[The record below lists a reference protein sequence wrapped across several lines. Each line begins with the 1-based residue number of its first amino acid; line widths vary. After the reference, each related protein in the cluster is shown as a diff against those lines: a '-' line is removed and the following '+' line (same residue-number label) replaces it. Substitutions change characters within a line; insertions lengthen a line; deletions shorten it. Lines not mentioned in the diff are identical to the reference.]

1 MMSSGLTLVAWTS
14 GLLILLVLMRFPLV
28 VAIGA
33 VGALYLIT
41 ADLPASTVAPLITNA
56 IDSSILL
63 AIPLYLL
70 AGDLMNASGA
80 TQKIVD
86 FASALLSRVR
96 GRLAHTNVATSLIF
110 AGMSGSALA
119 DAAAVGKVMIPAMA
133 RQGYGAPFA
142 AALTASASTIGPIF
156 PPSIPMIVYGAITG
170 VSVGAL
176 FLGGVIPGIL
186 VALALM
192 AYSAFAVRRMALTE
206 TREPFSARELFR
218 ATRAAT
224 LPLLTPV
231 IILSGIFTGIMTP
244 TEAGAVAAGYA
255 GLIGVFV
262 YRTLDV
268 AKIID
273 CCVQSM
279 KGTATVMILLGFA
292 ALLGWM
298 ITFEGVARDFV
309 SATAGMDRALLIL
322 MINIVLLIIGMFMD
336 STAAMLVFV
345 PLLAPLAN
353 SLGIPPVQFGIM
365 VVVNLMIGLV
375 TPPVGFSLYVTAK
388 IADVPLH
395 QVIRAALPFY
405 LPLLTVLV
413 AIILI
418 PAATLWLPSIMLAR

>member
-1 MMSSGLTLVAWTS
+1 MSPGLVLIAWAS
-14 GLLILLVLMRFPLV
+14 VLLIGLVLLRFPLV
-28 VAIGA
+28 VAIGV
-33 VGALYLIT
+33 VGALYIST
-41 ADLPASTVAPLITNA
+41 AQLPASTIAPLITNA

-70 AGDLMNASGA
+70 AGDLMNVSGA

-176 FLGGVIPGIL
+176 FLGGVIPGVL

-192 AYSAFAVRRMALTE
+192 GYSAFAVRRMKLTE
-206 TREPFSARELFR
+206 TREPFSAFELLR

-231 IILSGIFTGIMTP
+231 IILSGIFTGVMTP
-244 TEAGAVAAGYA
+244 TEAGAIAAGYA
-255 GLIGVFV
+255 ALIGVFI
-262 YRTLDV
+262 YRTLDLR
-268 AKIID
+268 KIVE

-292 ALLGWM
+292 AVLGWM
-298 ITFEGVARDFV
+298 ITFEGVAREFV
-309 SATAGMDRALLIL
+309 AATAGMDRVALIL
-322 MINIVLLIIGMFMD
+322 MINLVLLIIGMFMD

-345 PLLAPLAN
+345 PLLAPLAA
-353 SLGIPPVQFGIM
+353 SLDIPAVQFGVM

-388 IADVPLH
+388 IAAVPLH
-395 QVIRAALPFY
+395 DVIRAAVPFY
-405 LPLLTVLV
+405 LPLVLV
-413 AIILI
+413 LVIVIAV
-418 PAATLWLPSIMLAR
+418 PAATLWLPSIMLGR

>member
-1 MMSSGLTLVAWTS
+1 MSPGFVLIGWASA
-14 GLLILLVLMRFPLV
+14 LLIVLVLLRFPLV
-28 VAIGA
+28 VAIGG
-33 VGALYLIT
+33 VGALYIYT
-41 ADLPASTVAPLITNA
+41 AQLPASTIAPLITNA

-70 AGDLMNASGA
+70 AGDLMNVSGA

-119 DAAAVGKVMIPAMA
+119 DAAAVGKVMIPAMV

-176 FLGGVIPGIL
+176 FLAGVIPGVL

-192 AYSAFAVRRMALTE
+192 GYSAFAVRRMKLTE
-206 TREPFSARELFR
+206 TLEPFSVVDLLR
-218 ATRAAT
+218 ATRAAM

-244 TEAGAVAAGYA
+244 TEAGAIAAGYA
-255 GLIGVFV
+255 ALIGVFV
-262 YRTLDV
+262 YRTLDLP
-268 AKIID
+268 KIID

-292 ALLGWM
+292 AVLGWM
-298 ITFEGVARDFV
+298 ITYEGVARDFV
-309 SATAGMDRALLIL
+309 EATAGMSKVTLIL
-322 MINIVLLIIGMFMD
+322 MINFVLLIVGMFMD

-345 PLLAPLAN
+345 PLLAPLAA
-353 SLGIPPVQFGIM
+353 SLDIPAVQFGVM

-388 IADVPLH
+388 IAAVPLH
-395 QVIRAALPFY
+395 DVIRAAVPFY
-405 LPLLTVLV
+405 LPLMLVLV
-413 AIILI
+413 IVVLV

>member
-1 MMSSGLTLVAWTS
+1 MILMV
-14 GLLILLVLMRFPLV
+14 LLRFPLV
-28 VAIGA
+28 VAIGG
-33 VGALYLIT
+33 VGALYIWM
-41 ADLPASTVAPLITNA
+41 ADLPASTIAPLITNA

-70 AGDLMNASGA
+70 AGDLMNVSGA

-176 FLGGVIPGIL
+176 FLGGVIPGVL

-192 AYSAFAVRRMALTE
+192 GYSAFAVRRMKLTE
-206 TREPFSARELFR
+206 TREPFSASELLR
-218 ATRAAT
+218 AIWAAI

-244 TEAGAVAAGYA
+244 TEAGAIAAGYA
-255 GLIGVFV
+255 ALIGVFV
-262 YRTLDV
+262 YRTLDLP
-268 AKIID
+268 KIVE

-292 ALLGWM
+292 AVLGWM
-298 ITFEGVARDFV
+298 ITYEGVARDFV
-309 SATAGMDRALLIL
+309 AATAGMGKVTLIL
-322 MINIVLLIIGMFMD
+322 MINIVLLVVGMFMD

-345 PLLAPLAN
+345 PLLAPLAA
-353 SLGIPPVQFGIM
+353 SLDIPAVQFGVM

-388 IADVPLH
+388 IAGVPLH
-395 QVIRAALPFY
+395 DVIRAAAPFY
-405 LPLLTVLV
+405 LPLVLV
-413 AIILI
+413 LVVVIAV
-418 PAATLWLPSIMLAR
+418 PAATLWLPSITLGR

>member
-1 MMSSGLTLVAWTS
+1 MSPGLILIGWAS
-14 GLLILLVLMRFPLV
+14 ALLIVLVLLRFPLV
-28 VAIGA
+28 VAIGG
-33 VGALYLIT
+33 VGALYIYT
-41 ADLPASTVAPLITNA
+41 AQLPASTIAPLITNA

-70 AGDLMNASGA
+70 AGDLMNVSGA

-119 DAAAVGKVMIPAMA
+119 DAAAVGKVMIPAMV

-176 FLGGVIPGIL
+176 FLAGVIPGVL

-192 AYSAFAVRRMALTE
+192 GYSAFAVHRMKLTE
-206 TREPFSARELFR
+206 TLEPFSVVDLLR
-218 ATRAAT
+218 ATRAAM

-244 TEAGAVAAGYA
+244 TEAGAIAAGYA
-255 GLIGVFV
+255 ALIGVFV
-262 YRTLDV
+262 YRTLDLP
-268 AKIID
+268 KIIE

-292 ALLGWM
+292 AVLGWM
-298 ITFEGVARDFV
+298 ITYEGVARDFV
-309 SATAGMDRALLIL
+309 AATAGMSKVTLIL
-322 MINIVLLIIGMFMD
+322 MINFVLLIVGMFMD

-345 PLLAPLAN
+345 PLLAPLAA
-353 SLGIPPVQFGIM
+353 SLDIPAVQFGVM

-388 IADVPLH
+388 IAAVPLH
-395 QVIRAALPFY
+395 DVIRAAVPFY
-405 LPLLTVLV
+405 LPLILVLV
-413 AIILI
+413 IVILV

>member
-1 MMSSGLTLVAWTS
+1 MTAGLTLVAWS
-14 GLLILLVLMRFPLV
+14 SVLLILLVLLRFPLV

-41 ADLPASTVAPLITNA
+41 ADLPAGTVAPLITNA

-86 FASALLSRVR
+86 FASVLLSRVR

-119 DAAAVGKVMIPAMA
+119 DAAAVGKVMIPAMEK
-133 RQGYGAPFA
+133 QGYKASFA

-176 FLGGVIPGIL
+176 FLGGVIPGVL

-192 AYSAFAVRRMALTE
+192 GYSAFAVRRMKLTE
-206 TREPFSARELFR
+206 TREPFSTSALFR
-218 ATRAAT
+218 ATRTAI

-255 GLIGVFV
+255 ALIGAAV
-262 YRTLDV
+262 YRTLD
-268 AKIID
+268 
-273 CCVQSM
+273 
-279 KGTATVMILLGFA
+279 L
-292 ALLGWM
+292 
-298 ITFEGVARDFV
+298 
-309 SATAGMDRALLIL
+309 DRK
-322 MINIVLLIIGMFMD
+322 
-336 STAAMLVFV
+336 S
-345 PLLAPLAN
+345 
-353 SLGIPPVQFGIM
+353 
-365 VVVNLMIGLV
+365 VV
-375 TPPVGFSLYVTAK
+375 
-388 IADVPLH
+388 
-395 QVIRAALPFY
+395 
-405 LPLLTVLV
+405 
-413 AIILI
+413 
-418 PAATLWLPSIMLAR
+418 

>member
-1 MMSSGLTLVAWTS
+1 MTPGLTLIAWTS
-14 GLLILLVLMRFPLV
+14 ALMILMVLLRFPLV
-28 VAIGA
+28 VAIGG
-33 VGALYLIT
+33 VGALYIWL
-41 ADLPASTVAPLITNA
+41 ADLPASTIAPLITNA

-70 AGDLMNASGA
+70 AGDLMNVSGA

-176 FLGGVIPGIL
+176 FLGGVIPGVL

-192 AYSAFAVRRMALTE
+192 GYSAFAVRRMKLTE
-206 TREPFSARELFR
+206 TREPFSASELLR
-218 ATRAAT
+218 ATWAAI

-244 TEAGAVAAGYA
+244 TEAGAIAAGYA
-255 GLIGVFV
+255 ALIGVFV
-262 YRTLDV
+262 YRTLDF
-268 AKIID
+268 AKIVE

-292 ALLGWM
+292 AVLGWM
-298 ITFEGVARDFV
+298 ITYEGVARDFV
-309 SATAGMDRALLIL
+309 AATAGMGKVTLIL
-322 MINIVLLIIGMFMD
+322 MINIVLLVVGMFMD

-345 PLLAPLAN
+345 PLLAPLAA
-353 SLGIPPVQFGIM
+353 SLDIPAVQFGVM

-388 IADVPLH
+388 IAGVPLH
-395 QVIRAALPFY
+395 DVIRAAAPFY
-405 LPLLTVLV
+405 LPLVLV
-413 AIILI
+413 LVVVIAV
-418 PAATLWLPSIMLAR
+418 PAATLWLPSITLGR

>member
-1 MMSSGLTLVAWTS
+1 MTAGLTLVAWS
-14 GLLILLVLMRFPLV
+14 SVLLILLVLLRFPLV

-41 ADLPASTVAPLITNA
+41 ADLPAGTVAPLITNA

-86 FASALLSRVR
+86 FASVLLSRVR

-119 DAAAVGKVMIPAMA
+119 DAAAVGKVMIPAMEK
-133 RQGYGAPFA
+133 QGYKASFA

-176 FLGGVIPGIL
+176 FLGGVIPGVL

-192 AYSAFAVRRMALTE
+192 GYSAFAVRRMKLTE
-206 TREPFSARELFR
+206 TREPFSASALFR
-218 ATRAAT
+218 ATRTAI

-255 GLIGVFV
+255 ALIGAAV
-262 YRTLDV
+262 YRTLDFG
-268 AKIID
+268 KIVD
-273 CCVQSM
+273 CCVASM
-279 KGTATVMILLGFA
+279 KGTATVMVLLGFA
-292 ALLGWM
+292 AVLGWM

-309 SATAGMDRALLIL
+309 QSTAGMDRVVLIL
-322 MINIVLLIIGMFMD
+322 TINLVLLIIGMFMD

-353 SLGIPPVQFGIM
+353 SLGIPPVQFGVM

-375 TPPVGFSLYVTAK
+375 TPPVGFSLYVTAR
-388 IADVPLH
+388 IAGVPLH
-395 QVIRAALPFY
+395 EVIRAAVPFY
-405 LPLLTVLV
+405 LPLILVLIAV
-413 AIILI
+413 VVV

>member
-1 MMSSGLTLVAWTS
+1 MSPGLYTITWAS
-14 GLLILLVLMRFPLV
+14 ALLIFLVMVRVPLV
-28 VAIGA
+28 VAIGG
-33 VGALYLIT
+33 VGAAYILS
-41 ADLPASTVAPLITNA
+41 AGLPAGTVAPLVTNA

-80 TQKIVD
+80 THRLVD

-119 DAAAVGKVMIPAMA
+119 DAAGVGKVMIPAMT
-133 RQGYGAPFA
+133 RQGYDPAFS

-176 FLGGVIPGIL
+176 FLGGVVPGIL

-192 AYSAFAVRRMALTE
+192 IYCMFAVRRMKLTE
-206 TREPFSARELFR
+206 TREPFSWITLLR
-218 ATRAAT
+218 ATRAAI

-231 IILSGIFTGIMTP
+231 IILSGIFAGIMTP
-244 TEAGAVAAGYA
+244 TEAGAIACFYAAF
-255 GLIGVFV
+255 IGAVV
-262 YRTLDV
+262 YRTLDLRAILACGV
-268 AKIID
+268 S
-273 CCVQSM
+273 SM
-279 KGTATVMILLGFA
+279 KGTAAVMILLGLA
-292 ALLGWM
+292 SVLGWM
-298 ITFEGVARDFV
+298 VTFEGVARDFV
-309 SATAGMDRALLIL
+309 ALMRGTDPIVVIL
-322 MINIVLLIIGMFMD
+322 FINLVLLVVGMFMD

-353 SLGIPPVQFGIM
+353 SLGIPPVQFGVM

-375 TPPVGFSLYVTAK
+375 TPPVGFSLYVTAE
-388 IADVPLH
+388 IAGVPLH
-395 QVIRAALPFY
+395 KVIRAVLPF
-405 LPLLTVLV
+405 LVPLLAVLV
-413 AIILI
+413 LVVAV
-418 PAATLWLPSIMLAR
+418 PAVTLWVPSAMMGR

>member
-1 MMSSGLTLVAWTS
+1 MSPGLVLIGWAS
-14 GLLILLVLMRFPLV
+14 ALLIVLVLLRFPLV
-28 VAIGA
+28 VAIGG
-33 VGALYLIT
+33 VGALYIYT
-41 ADLPASTVAPLITNA
+41 AQLPASTIAPLITNA

-70 AGDLMNASGA
+70 AGDLMNVSGA

-96 GRLAHTNVATSLIF
+96 GRLAHTNIATSLIF

-176 FLGGVIPGIL
+176 FLAGVIPGVL

-192 AYSAFAVRRMALTE
+192 GYSAFAVRRMKLTE
-206 TREPFSARELFR
+206 TRDPFSALELLR
-218 ATRAAT
+218 ATRTAI

-255 GLIGVFV
+255 ALIGLVV
-262 YRTLDV
+262 YRTLDLP
-268 AKIID
+268 KIIE

-292 ALLGWM
+292 AVLGWM
-298 ITFEGVARDFV
+298 ITYEGVARDFV
-309 SATAGMDRALLIL
+309 AATAGMSKVTLIL
-322 MINIVLLIIGMFMD
+322 MINFVLLIVGMFMD

-345 PLLAPLAN
+345 PLLAPLAA
-353 SLGIPPVQFGIM
+353 SLDIPAVQFGVM

-388 IADVPLH
+388 IAAVPLH
-395 QVIRAALPFY
+395 DVIRAAVPFY
-405 LPLLTVLV
+405 LPLILVLV
-413 AIILI
+413 IVILV
-418 PAATLWLPSIMLAR
+418 PATTLWLPSIMLAR

>member
-1 MMSSGLTLVAWTS
+1 MSPGLTLIAWAS
-14 GLLILLVLMRFPLV
+14 ALLIVLVLLRFPLV

-33 VGALYLIT
+33 VGALYIST
-41 ADLPASTVAPLITNA
+41 AQLPASTIAPLITNA

-70 AGDLMNASGA
+70 AGDLMNVSGA

-176 FLGGVIPGIL
+176 FLGGVIPGVL

-192 AYSAFAVRRMALTE
+192 GYSAFAVRRMKLTE
-206 TREPFSARELFR
+206 TREPFSASELLR
-218 ATRAAT
+218 ATRTAI

-244 TEAGAVAAGYA
+244 TEAGAIAAGYA
-255 GLIGVFV
+255 ALIGVFV
-262 YRTLDV
+262 YRTLDLP
-268 AKIID
+268 KIVE

-292 ALLGWM
+292 AVLGWM

-309 SATAGMDRALLIL
+309 AATAGMGKVTLIL
-322 MINIVLLIIGMFMD
+322 MINFVLLIVGMFMD

-345 PLLAPLAN
+345 PLLAPLAA
-353 SLGIPPVQFGIM
+353 SLDIPAVQFGVM

-388 IADVPLH
+388 IAAVPLH
-395 QVIRAALPFY
+395 DVIRAAVPFY
-405 LPLLTVLV
+405 LPLVLV
-413 AIILI
+413 LI
-418 PAATLWLPSIMLAR
+418 VVIVVPAATLWLPSIMLAR

>member
-1 MMSSGLTLVAWTS
+1 MTPGLVLIAWAS
-14 GLLILLVLMRFPLV
+14 ALLIGLVLLRFPLV

-33 VGALYLIT
+33 VGAVYLVT
-41 ADLPASTVAPLITNA
+41 AGLPSSTVAPLITNA

-176 FLGGVIPGIL
+176 FLGGVIPGVL

-192 AYSAFAVRRMALTE
+192 GYSAFAIRRMNLTE
-206 TREPFSARELFR
+206 TREPFSATEVLR
-218 ATRAAT
+218 ATRAAV

-231 IILSGIFTGIMTP
+231 LILSGIFTGIMTP
-244 TEAGAVAAGYA
+244 TEAGAIAAFYA
-255 GLIGVFV
+255 ALIGVLV
-262 YRTLDV
+262 YRTLDFK
-268 AKIID
+268 KIFE

-279 KGTATVMILLGFA
+279 KGTAIVMILLGFA
-292 ALLGWM
+292 AVLGWM
-298 ITFEGVARDFV
+298 ITYEGVARDFV
-309 SATAGMDRALLIL
+309 SATSGMNRIALILLI
-322 MINIVLLIIGMFMD
+322 NVVLLIIGMFMD

-345 PLLAPLAN
+345 PLLAPLAA
-353 SLGIPPVQFGIM
+353 SLGIPPVQFGVM

-375 TPPVGFSLYVTAK
+375 TPPVGFSLYVTAR
-388 IADVPLH
+388 IAGVPLH
-395 QVIRAALPFY
+395 DVIRAAVPFY
-405 LPLLTVLV
+405 IPLVVVLAV
-413 AIILI
+413 VIIV

>member
-1 MMSSGLTLVAWTS
+1 MSPGLVLVAWAS
-14 GLLILLVLMRFPLV
+14 ALLIVLVLLRFPLV

-33 VGALYLIT
+33 VGALYIST
-41 ADLPASTVAPLITNA
+41 AQLPASTIAPLITNA

-70 AGDLMNASGA
+70 AGDLMNVSGA

-176 FLGGVIPGIL
+176 FLGGVIPGVL

-192 AYSAFAVRRMALTE
+192 GYSAFAVRRMKLTE
-206 TREPFSARELFR
+206 TREPFSASELLR
-218 ATRAAT
+218 ATRAAM

-244 TEAGAVAAGYA
+244 TEAGAIAAGYA
-255 GLIGVFV
+255 ALIGIFV
-262 YRTLDV
+262 YRTLDLP
-268 AKIID
+268 KIVE

-292 ALLGWM
+292 AVLGWM
-298 ITFEGVARDFV
+298 ITFEGVAREFV
-309 SATAGMDRALLIL
+309 AATAGMGKVTLIL
-322 MINIVLLIIGMFMD
+322 MINFVLLIVGMFMD

-345 PLLAPLAN
+345 PLLAPLAA
-353 SLGIPPVQFGIM
+353 SLDIPAVQFGVM

-388 IADVPLH
+388 IAAVPLH
-395 QVIRAALPFY
+395 DVIRAAVPFY
-405 LPLLTVLV
+405 LPLMLVLV
-413 AIILI
+413 IVILV

>member
-1 MMSSGLTLVAWTS
+1 MTAGLTLVAWS
-14 GLLILLVLMRFPLV
+14 SALLILLVLLRFPLV

-41 ADLPASTVAPLITNA
+41 ADLPAGTVAPLITNA

-86 FASALLSRVR
+86 FASVLLSRVR

-119 DAAAVGKVMIPAMA
+119 DAAAVGKVMIPAMEK
-133 RQGYGAPFA
+133 QGYRASFA

-176 FLGGVIPGIL
+176 FLGGVIPGVL

-192 AYSAFAVRRMALTE
+192 GYSAFAVRRMALTE
-206 TREPFSARELFR
+206 TRDPFSASALFR
-218 ATRAAT
+218 ATRSAV

-255 GLIGVFV
+255 ALIGAAV
-262 YRTLDV
+262 YRTLDFG
-268 AKIID
+268 KIAD
-273 CCVQSM
+273 CCVASM
-279 KGTATVMILLGFA
+279 KGTATVMVLLGFA
-292 ALLGWM
+292 AVLGWM

-309 SATAGMDRALLIL
+309 EATAGMDRVVLIL
-322 MINIVLLIIGMFMD
+322 MINLVLLIIGMFMD

-353 SLGIPPVQFGIM
+353 SLGIPPVQFGVM

-375 TPPVGFSLYVTAK
+375 TPPVGFSLYVTAR
-388 IADVPLH
+388 IAGVPLH
-395 QVIRAALPFY
+395 DVIRAALPFY
-405 LPLLTVLV
+405 LPLILVLFAV
-413 AIILI
+413 VVV
-418 PAATLWLPSIMLAR
+418 PAATMWLPSIMLAR